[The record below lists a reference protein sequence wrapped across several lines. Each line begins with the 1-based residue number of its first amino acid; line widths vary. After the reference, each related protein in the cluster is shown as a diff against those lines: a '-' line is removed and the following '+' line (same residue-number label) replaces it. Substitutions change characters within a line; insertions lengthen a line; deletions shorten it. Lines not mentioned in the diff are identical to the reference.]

1 MIVVRDGWANTPVS
15 ITWPNQ
21 ASLPE
26 AVPGQLVLSPLPHG
40 TPRTRP
46 CYEPGRRSVCTTN
59 DEESRF
65 RSRKFAPQKYR
76 ELIQMLKIREG
87 ARIIVPKLDANGG
100 EDGFALARAARAPGG
115 KRPASDCYWF
125 DQNLRSRDDFRHVV
139 AVDPESVRFIPL
151 SSKDSRQIHEDLKVR
166 RNPVIHSKKE
176 GFNETIERLYMSW
189 SPPTETS
196 PLKPGSAAE
205 EQQARKKIQTDISR
219 RQGGGKFRQKLLDAY
234 GRRCAITDCNADDAL
249 EAAHIRTYEGADDN
263 DMRNGI
269 LLRADIHTLF
279 DLGLI
284 RVRTSTCTVVIGRKL
299 KGTYYESLDAKSL
312 RLPANAKLWHK
323 ALDYHRRKI
332 FSP

>member
-1 MIVVRDGWANTPVS
+1 MEEYFVVRSSRDKNDKPWIRDEIIAGRVRQGWFAKKQTSMVSKTGEPVAEKVW
-15 ITWPNQ
+15 I
-21 ASLPE
+21 ASFE
-26 AVPGQLVLSPLPHG
+26 AVV
-40 TPRTRP
+40 RA
-46 CYEPGRRSVCTTN
+46 SVPNPTN

-100 EDGFALARAARAPGG
+100 EDGFVLARAARALGG

-234 GRRCAITDCNADDAL
+234 GRRCAITGCDADDTL
-249 EAAHIRTYEGADDN
+249 EAAHIRTYEGSDDN

-284 RVRTSTCTVVIGRKL
+284 CVRTSTCTVVM
-299 KGTYYESLDAKSL
+299 
-312 RLPANAKLWHK
+312 
-323 ALDYHRRKI
+323 
-332 FSP
+332 